1 MKVLKICLICCSVFA
16 SFSSWAG
23 TGFPLTITDV
33 AGRSITLLHKPEYVA
48 LSTGRD
54 FPLLE
59 ILYQKQA
66 AKHLVAW
73 RNDMKLDAPSMYRMD
88 LNIYPRL
95 KNIPFIGQIKSGGFD
110 VERFLELKPRP
121 NVFLMDISDIKPA
134 EENGIIKTLSA
145 AGIKVIAIDFRNK
158 PVENTLKSILSVGKA
173 LGREKQAKAFVS
185 YYRQQLH
192 SILST
197 IAALPKLKRNQ
208 RVFLERAAGYSDACC
223 HTFGNGNM
231 GQYISL
237 LSADNI
243 ALLPLRGAFT
253 GQMSPET
260 VIVQQP
266 DVYIMQTAGWVNK
279 KGQVLNGIP
288 LGYAPNWPAIKMAT
302 KQLMARPW
310 LQALKAYQD
319 HRVYSIYMPFYNS
332 PYNLT
337 AIEFFAKWIYPQ
349 AFANLHPDQTF
360 IYMNK
365 TFADKNVT
373 GVFGLDNFD
382 VLKTTHP

>member
-1 MKVLKICLICCSVFA
+1 MNVFKVASAILLMLFA
-16 SFSSWAG
+16 FPSWANG
-23 TGFPLTITDV
+23 EFPITIKDV
-33 AGRSITLLHKPEYVA
+33 AGRTVTIAHKPEYVA

-66 AKHLVAW
+66 AQHLVAW
-73 RNDMKLDAPSMYRMD
+73 RDDMKLDAPSMYRMD
-88 LNIYPRL
+88 LHFYPHL
-95 KNIPFIGQIKSGGFD
+95 KDVPFIGQIKSGGFD

-134 EENGIIKTLSA
+134 EENGIIQTLSA
-145 AGIKVIAIDFRNK
+145 AGITVIAIDFRNK
-158 PVENTLKSILSVGKA
+158 PVANTLKSILTVGKA
-173 LGREKQAKAFVS
+173 LGREKQAQAFVT
-185 YYRQQLH
+185 YYRTQLH
-192 SILST
+192 TILST
-197 IAALPKLKRNQ
+197 IAALPKAQRNQ
-208 RVFLERAAGYSDACC
+208 PVFLERAAGYSEACC

-231 GQYISL
+231 GQYIAL
-237 LSADNI
+237 LHADNI
-243 ALLPLRGAFT
+243 ALLPLRGSFT

-260 VIVQQP
+260 VIVKQP
-266 DVYIMQTAGWVNK
+266 AVYIMQTAGWVNK

-288 LGYAPNWPAIKMAT
+288 LGYNPNWSAIKVAT
-302 KQLMARPW
+302 QHLMARPW
-310 LQALKAYQD
+310 LRALKAYQT

-337 AIEFFAKWIYPQ
+337 AIEFFAKWLYPQ
-349 AFANLHPDQTF
+349 AFSSLHPDQTF

-365 TFADKNVT
+365 TFADKTVS

-382 VLKTTHP
+382 VLKTAHP